1 MRSKENTEATAASGV
16 PENSAKAIDLGGT
29 VRDATPSC
37 TLQRVLP
44 ILNTVGITRVA
55 NITGLD
61 QVGVPTWMIVRPL
74 ARSLTVSQGKAAT
87 HELAKLSG
95 IMESIEM
102 YHAEHVTPPGEWAP
116 LSQFAKMDDYVDP
129 ALLAVRSDATL
140 DFESEIY
147 WVQGHD
153 IVSGRPKWI
162 PHELFDA
169 DCTKRSK
176 NPIFCQSSNGLSSGN
191 SVEESILH
199 GLCEV
204 IERDQVSF
212 WLETAQYTKRIANT
226 LVSLDSVD
234 HPICLSLINKCREA
248 ALDVLIW
255 YATTNIDIP
264 VFTCTVADRAG
275 RTFYPIRTSGHGCH
289 PLKSVAL
296 SRAITEALQS
306 RLTHIAGTRDDMFWD
321 DYLQGEFLCGLE
333 ANKSW
338 LNKLLLSEGA
348 IDYRTLP
355 DVETYTTI
363 CDLLEHVKNR
373 LIAAHCDTIIFVD
386 LFQESFG
393 IPVTY
398 VCVPKLEQKIVG
410 PMYVPGTRML
420 EHLKRLE
427 QC

>member
-147 WVQGHD
+147 WAELFMISVLC
-153 IVSGRPKWI
+153 GRPLVW
-162 PHELFDA
+162 D
-169 DCTKRSK
+169 
-176 NPIFCQSSNGLSSGN
+176 SG
-191 SVEESILH
+191 S
-199 GLCEV
+199 
-204 IERDQVSF
+204 
-212 WLETAQYTKRIANT
+212 Y
-226 LVSLDSVD
+226 
-234 HPICLSLINKCREA
+234 
-248 ALDVLIW
+248 IW
-255 YATTNIDIP
+255 
-264 VFTCTVADRAG
+264 
-275 RTFYPIRTSGHGCH
+275 
-289 PLKSVAL
+289 
-296 SRAITEALQS
+296 
-306 RLTHIAGTRDDMFWD
+306 
-321 DYLQGEFLCGLE
+321 
-333 ANKSW
+333 
-338 LNKLLLSEGA
+338 
-348 IDYRTLP
+348 
-355 DVETYTTI
+355 
-363 CDLLEHVKNR
+363 
-373 LIAAHCDTIIFVD
+373 
-386 LFQESFG
+386 
-393 IPVTY
+393 
-398 VCVPKLEQKIVG
+398 
-410 PMYVPGTRML
+410 
-420 EHLKRLE
+420 
-427 QC
+427 

>member
-1 MRSKENTEATAASGV
+1 MRLSENTEATETSGV
-16 PENSAKAIDLGGT
+16 AANSANAIDLGGT
-29 VRDATPSC
+29 VRDAPPSW

-44 ILNTVGITRVA
+44 ILSAVGITRVA

-61 QVGVPTWMIVRPL
+61 HVGIPTWMVVRPL
-74 ARSLTVSQGKAAT
+74 ARSLTVSQGKAST

-102 YHAEHVTPPGEWAP
+102 YHAEHFTPPGEWAP
-116 LSQFAKMDDYVDP
+116 LSQFAKIDDYINP
-129 ALLAVRSDATL
+129 AVLPVRSDATL

-169 DCTKRSK
+169 DCTKKSK
-176 NPIFCQSSNGLSSGN
+176 NPFFCQSSNGLSSGN

-204 IERDQVSF
+204 VERDQISF
-212 WLETAQYTKRIANT
+212 WLETAQYARQIANT
-226 LVSLDSVD
+226 LVSLDSID
-234 HPICLSLINKCREA
+234 HPICVSLINKCREA
-248 ALDVLIW
+248 GLDVLIW

-264 VFTCTVADRAG
+264 VFTCTVADRTG
-275 RTFYPIRTSGHGCH
+275 RTFYPIRTNGHGCH
-289 PLKSVAL
+289 PLKAVAL

-306 RLTHIAGTRDDMFWD
+306 RLTHIAGTRDDMFWE
-321 DYLQGEFLCGLE
+321 DYLRGDYLCGLE
-333 ANKSW
+333 ANQSW

-355 DVETYTTI
+355 ELEKYTKI
-363 CDLLEHVKNR
+363 RDLLEHVKTK

-386 LFQESFG
+386 LFQESLG

-398 VCVPKLEQKIVG
+398 VCVPKLEQTIVG
-410 PMYVPGTRML
+410 PLYRSGTRML
-420 EHLKRLE
+420 DHLKRLK